1 MPVYDYLCEEH
12 GAFTAIQPMSAYAD
26 PCACPDCAR
35 QAPRVMITA
44 PRLSVMDGA
53 RRTAH
58 GVNER
63 AAHEPKR
70 SSQHGPGCGCCST
83 GGSRKKSSGAIERP
97 DGSKTLVGRRPWMI
111 SH

>member
-1 MPVYDYLCEEH
+1 MPIYDYRCEEH

-35 QAPRVMITA
+35 QAPRVILTA
-44 PRLSVMDGA
+44 PRLAVMDGA
-53 RRTAH
+53 RRAAH

-70 SSQHGPGCGCCST
+70 SSQHGPGCGCCSGGT
-83 GGSRKKSSGAIERP
+83 GKTKASGAVLRP
-97 DGSKTLVGRRPWMI
+97 DGSKSLVGRRPWMI